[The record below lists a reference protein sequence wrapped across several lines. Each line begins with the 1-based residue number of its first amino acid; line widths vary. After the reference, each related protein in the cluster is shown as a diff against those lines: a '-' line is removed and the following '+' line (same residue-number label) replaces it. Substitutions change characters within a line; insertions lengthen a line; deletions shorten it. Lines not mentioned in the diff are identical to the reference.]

1 MGVSQMSTTQ
11 KYRDY
16 IGSVEVSVEDNVLHG
31 KILHIRD
38 MVTYEADSPK
48 ELQAAFEEAVDEY
61 LADCIELGKAPN
73 KPFSGTFNVRVGEAL
88 HRESVIKAAECGIN
102 LNEFVARALRDKV
115 GNIERQEAR
124 PPLAQLRR

>member
-1 MGVSQMSTTQ
+1 MSSTK

-38 MVTYEADSPK
+38 MVTYEADSPQG
-48 ELQAAFEEAVDEY
+48 LQAAFEEAVDEY
-61 LADCIELGKAPN
+61 MADCVELGKAPN

-115 GNIERQEAR
+115 EGFEGQEVHH
-124 PPLAQLRR
+124 PFAQSRR